1 MKTEKRL
8 LGDIGEDAAASYLK
22 KNRYRIRERNF
33 ISGKNEID
41 IIAENRE
48 YIIFVEVKTRTYNK
62 SNIERFGSPRL
73 AVDAHK
79 RRCVISAAST
89 YFSTLK
95 PKKRIRFDVIEVYLT
110 DEAEPN
116 VQDIHHIPDA
126 FRT

>member
-22 KNRYRIRERNF
+22 KNHYRIRERNF
-33 ISGKNEID
+33 VSGKNEID

-48 YIIFVEVKTRTYNK
+48 YIVFVEVKTRTYREK
-62 SNIERFGSPRL
+62 NIERFGSPRL
-73 AVDAHK
+73 AVDARK
-79 RRCVISAAST
+79 RRCVIAAASH
-89 YFSTLK
+89 YFSALK
-95 PKKRIRFDVIEVYLT
+95 QKKRIRFDVIEVYLT
-110 DEAEPN
+110 DEATPK